1 MVKNTRGYLDLSGIA
16 RSLITTLVASV
27 AAFGGV
33 PPAMAVSVPFTLDFE
48 HDGNGMPLD
57 AGTFITNQWENR
69 GISLS
74 STNGP
79 LRLFNSNC
87 GPGFSGLGCTGNDG
101 DLASGANFGP
111 AGDVPAQGNVLIRQ
125 ESPNSEPD
133 DSGEPGII
141 RFDFARQVRLV
152 SIALLDNDNGPGI
165 TLSIFKDGADVASDT
180 ILRPSVDF
188 NNFFE
193 NFAFAGDAT
202 RVAAL
207 EVAFPGSGAIASL
220 TLSSVPLPSALPLML
235 FALAA
240 LAVVMR
246 RRVDGG

>member
-1 MVKNTRGYLDLSGIA
+1 MFKNSRGVPGLTDIVRVLTIGF
-16 RSLITTLVASV
+16 V
-27 AAFGGV
+27 AAAVVIVGSA
-33 PPAMAVSVPFTLDFE
+33 PALAVLVTLNFE
-48 HDGNGMPLD
+48 RDGTGAPLA
-57 AGTFITNQWENR
+57 AGTFITDQWENL

-74 STNGP
+74 STNGA

-87 GPGFSGLGCTGNDG
+87 GPGFPGVACTGNDG
-101 DLASGANFGP
+101 DLASGATFGP

-125 ESPNSEPD
+125 EDSVSDPD
-133 DSGEPGII
+133 DTGESGVI
-141 RFDFARQVRLV
+141 RFDFDRQVRLV
-152 SIALLDNDNGPGI
+152 DIALLDNDNGSGI
-165 TLSIFKDGADVASDT
+165 TLRVFKNGSDVPSDT
-180 ILRPSVDF
+180 ILRQSVRF

-202 RVAAL
+202 QVSAL

-220 TLSSVPLPSALPLML
+220 TVSQLPIPAALPLML

-246 RRVDGG
+246 RRVD